1 MEARRYQLSA
11 SAEEADEFYDA
22 LTNPTH
28 PSLHFIEIRKEHQDH
43 DLGTNSYPVNLSR
56 KENSMTDK
64 LQECMTESD
73 GAHFYRG
80 DLHIHSFQAS
90 HDVSDTAMTP
100 QSIVDTAVREN
111 LKIIAIA
118 DHNEIANVQAAVT
131 AGATSGILV
140 VPAVELSTP
149 EGHLLCY
156 FPSISALTQF
166 HGRLDLADR
175 GLPTSRCRN
184 AMHACLDLTYNLGGF
199 CILAHVDGGN
209 GLETNHPGG
218 SPHKTDII
226 CHKALLGIELS
237 SAASQVRYA
246 PDDPEQVRAHI
257 GNQRIER
264 LGLGERQYLARI
276 LSSDSHTVTALGRN
290 ASQDRKLTR
299 YKMAAPSFDGLRHA
313 LEEGDSRI
321 RLEDEIPTAT
331 PFILGLTIGGGFL
344 AGQTIHFS
352 RNLNCIIGG
361 RGTGKSTTFEA
372 VRCLT
377 GEDSGAE
384 VVDSEVWPH
393 QLNLFWQ
400 DEAGQQHSLS
410 RAIGEDLSN
419 LDDSIDGP
427 IAFELDCFGQGEAA
441 RVREQAKG
449 DPLALM
455 KYLDTF
461 TGVRDAIEEE
471 FLIRGSLGEQRDKIV
486 EAVKN
491 VNSIPQTQRSLNVVQ
506 QQLKAFEAA
515 KGADIIKLQ
524 RSLAIEKSRR
534 EQLKEKLNELKKIV
548 EDASLTETGTD
559 LRSVLDAGDII
570 IGHTEAAEI
579 VAALDE
585 FSAIAKQAQDVV
597 SAAYEKLHTVATSS
611 IARWT
616 ANERP
621 IRDDIDT
628 KRVNLEA
635 QGVKLDMSH
644 VAKLTAE
651 EAKYQKQL
659 TNLKTWEPHL
669 KVLQSTYATTL
680 TKRWQARKKVATLR
694 QAYAIKAS
702 RALAEVLSD
711 LQVKLQYVES
721 GFSEEAV
728 NMIASAL
735 SWRTVNH
742 HKARVIVE
750 KLTVPGLLN
759 AIAKGQATPLTAIRV
774 EDNVQQFSNSD
785 AKEILE
791 KLSEP
796 TIRSALEHCHV
807 DDLPRLTVTRKIDD
821 GENGRY
827 VQRDFSQLS
836 LGQQQSVLL
845 ALILSSD
852 SKRPLIIDQPED
864 NLDSEF
870 IFHTFV
876 PVLRRAKERRQVIIV
891 THNANI
897 AVLGDAEQLIVFK
910 SNSDH
915 SKIVARGSI
924 DDAGA
929 RDAACKILEGAR
941 EAFTRRAKIY
951 GIK

>member
-1 MEARRYQLSA
+1 
-11 SAEEADEFYDA
+11 
-22 LTNPTH
+22 
-28 PSLHFIEIRKEHQDH
+28 
-43 DLGTNSYPVNLSR
+43 
-56 KENSMTDK
+56 MTDK
-64 LQECMTESD
+64 LQECLIQPD

-80 DLHIHSFQAS
+80 DLHIHSYQAS
-90 HDVSDTAMTP
+90 HDVTDTAMTP
-100 QSIVDTAVREN
+100 QAIVDTAVREN
-111 LKIIAIA
+111 LQIIAVA
-118 DHNEIANVQAAVT
+118 DHNEIGNIQTAVT
-131 AGATSGILV
+131 AGKSVGILV
-140 VPAVELSTP
+140 IPAVELSTP

-156 FPSISALTQF
+156 FPTVAALTQF

-175 GLPTSRCRN
+175 GLPNSRCRN
-184 AMHACLDLTYNLGGF
+184 AMHACLDLAKGLGGF
-199 CILAHVDGGN
+199 CVLAHVDGGN

-226 CHKALLGIELS
+226 CHDALLGIELS
-237 SAASQVRYA
+237 SAASPVRYA
-246 PDDPEQVRAHI
+246 PDDPDQVRAHI
-257 GNQRIER
+257 GKQRIER

-276 LSSDSHTVTALGRN
+276 LSSDSHTVNALGRN

-299 YKMAAPSFDGLRHA
+299 YKMVTPSYDGLRHA

-331 PFILGLTIGGGFL
+331 PFILGATISGGFL
-344 AGQTIHFS
+344 KGQTIHFS

-377 GEDSGAE
+377 GTESGAD
-384 VVDSEVWPH
+384 VVDSEVWPD
-393 QLNLFWQ
+393 QLHLFWQ
-400 DEAGQQHSLS
+400 DEAGQQHALS
-410 RAIGEDLSN
+410 RTIGENLTN
-419 LDDSIDGP
+419 LDDPLDGP

-461 TGVRDAIEEE
+461 TGVHDAIDEERSICDN
-471 FLIRGSLGEQRDKIV
+471 LQEQRAKIV

-491 VNSIPQTQRSLNVVQ
+491 VGSIPQTQRSLTVVQ
-506 QQLKAFEAA
+506 QQLKAFEAV
-515 KGADIIKLQ
+515 KGADVIKLQ
-524 RSLAIEKSRR
+524 RSLAIEKSKR
-534 EQLKEKLNELKKIV
+534 EQLKEQLAELKEFID
-548 EDASLTETGTD
+548 DATLTETTVV
-559 LRSVLDAGDII
+559 LRSLVDGGDVVT
-570 IGHTEAAEI
+570 GRVEAAEI
-579 VAALDE
+579 VSAVDE
-585 FSAIAKQAQDVV
+585 FSAKVKQAQDAIA
-597 SAAYEKLHTVATSS
+597 AAYTQLHTATAAS
-611 IARWT
+611 IERWT
-616 ANERP
+616 TNERP
-621 IRDDIDT
+621 IRDDIEA
-628 KRVNLEA
+628 KRIALES
-635 QGVKLDMSH
+635 QGIRLDMSH
-644 VAKLTAE
+644 VAKLTTE
-651 EAKYQKQL
+651 ETKQQKLL

-669 KVLQSTYATTL
+669 TTL
-680 TKRWQARKKVATLR
+680 RTQYAATLRNRWQARRNVAAMR
-694 QAYAIKAS
+694 QVYAIKAS

-728 NMIASAL
+728 DIIASAL

-750 KLTVPGLLN
+750 NLTVPGLLE
-759 AIAKGQATPLTAIRV
+759 AIAKSQTAPLTAIRV
-774 EDNVQQFSNSD
+774 DENVQQFSPAD
-785 AKEILE
+785 AKEILD
-791 KLSEP
+791 KLVEP
-796 TIRSALEHCHV
+796 SVRAALEQCHV
-807 DDLPRLTVTRKIDD
+807 DDLPRLTVTRRVED
-821 GENGRY
+821 GANGRY

-924 DDAGA
+924 DDTAA

-941 EAFTRRAKIY
+941 EAFVSGSARPFRHADFSKA
-951 GIK
+951 

>member
-1 MEARRYQLSA
+1 
-11 SAEEADEFYDA
+11 
-22 LTNPTH
+22 
-28 PSLHFIEIRKEHQDH
+28 
-43 DLGTNSYPVNLSR
+43 
-56 KENSMTDK
+56 MTEK
-64 LQECMTESD
+64 LQECLTLSN

-80 DLHIHSFQAS
+80 DLHIHSYQAS
-90 HDVSDTAMTP
+90 HDVSDTSMTP
-100 QSIVDTAVREN
+100 QAIVDMAVREN
-111 LKIIAIA
+111 LQIIAVA
-118 DHNEIANVQAAVT
+118 DHNEIGNIQATVL
-131 AGATSGILV
+131 AGAAAHILV
-140 VPAVELSTP
+140 IPAIELSTP

-156 FPSISALTQF
+156 FQTVEALAQF

-175 GLPTSRCRN
+175 GLSNSRCRN
-184 AMHACLDLTYNLGGF
+184 AMYACLDMTKALGGF
-199 CILAHVDGGN
+199 CVLAHVDGGN
-209 GLETNHPGG
+209 GLETNNPGG

-226 CHKALLGIELS
+226 CHAALLGIELS
-237 SAASQVRYA
+237 SAASPVRYA
-246 PDDPEQVRAHI
+246 PDDSDQVRAHI
-257 GNQRIER
+257 GKQRIER

-276 LSSDSHTVTALGRN
+276 LSSDSHTLNALGRN
-290 ASQDRKLTR
+290 ASQNRKLTR
-299 YKMAAPSFDGLRHA
+299 YKMAVPSFDGLRHA

-321 RLEDEIPTAT
+321 RLEDDIPTAT
-331 PFILGLTIGGGFL
+331 PFILGATIAGGFL
-344 AGQTIHFS
+344 KGQSIHFS

-377 GEDSGAE
+377 GTGSDAE

-393 QLNLFWQ
+393 QLHLFWQ
-400 DEAGQQHSLS
+400 DEAGQQHALS
-410 RAIGEDLSN
+410 RAIGESLSN
-419 LDDSIDGP
+419 LDDPLDGP

-461 TGVRDAIEEE
+461 TRVEDAIGEERILRD
-471 FLIRGSLGEQRDKIV
+471 FLQEQRSKIV
-486 EAVKN
+486 EAEKN
-491 VNSIPQTQRSLNVVQ
+491 VAAIPQIQRSLAVVQ
-506 QQLKAFEAA
+506 QQLTAFEAA
-515 KGADIIKLQ
+515 NGADVIKMQRNLATEKSKKENLNEQLIKL
-524 RSLAIEKSRR
+524 K
-534 EQLKEKLNELKKIV
+534 QLVQDE
-548 EDASLTETGTD
+548 SLTEMALTLHSIVGTD
-559 LRSVLDAGDII
+559 DIVN
-570 IGHTEAAEI
+570 GKAEAAEI
-579 VAALDE
+579 VLAVEE
-585 FSAIAKQAQDVV
+585 FSANVQLAKDAIAL
-597 SAAYEKLHTVATSS
+597 AYAKLHSATAAA
-611 IARWT
+611 IGRWT
-616 ANERP
+616 AKERP
-621 IRDDIDT
+621 IRDDIEA
-628 KRVNLEA
+628 KRLALET
-635 QGVKLDMSH
+635 QGIKLDMSH

-651 EAKYQKQL
+651 EAKQKKNL
-659 TNLKTWEPHL
+659 ADLKTWEPHL
-669 KVLQSTYATTL
+669 KTLRSQYATTL
-680 TKRWQARKKVATLR
+680 ANRWQARKKVASLR

-721 GFSEEAV
+721 GFAEEAV
-728 NMIASAL
+728 SIIASAL
-735 SWRTVNH
+735 NWRTVSH
-742 HKARVIVE
+742 PKARVIVE
-750 KLTVPGLLN
+750 RLTVPGLLD
-759 AIAKGQATPLTAIRV
+759 AIAKSQTATLTSIRV
-774 EDNVQQFSNSD
+774 EANAQQFSTAE

-791 KLSEP
+791 KLGEASV
-796 TIRSALEHCHV
+796 RAALEECHV
-807 DDLPRLTVTRKIDD
+807 DDLPRLTVTRRVEDD
-821 GENGRY
+821 VSVKF

-924 DDAGA
+924 DDPDA
-929 RDAACKILEGAR
+929 RNAACKILEGAR

-951 GIK
+951 GIT

>member
-1 MEARRYQLSA
+1 
-11 SAEEADEFYDA
+11 
-22 LTNPTH
+22 
-28 PSLHFIEIRKEHQDH
+28 
-43 DLGTNSYPVNLSR
+43 
-56 KENSMTDK
+56 MTGK
-64 LQECMTESD
+64 LQECLTQSD

-80 DLHIHSFQAS
+80 DLHIHSYRAS
-90 HDVSDTAMTP
+90 HDVNDIGMTP
-100 QSIVDTAVREN
+100 QAIVDTVVREN
-111 LKIIAIA
+111 LQIIAVA
-118 DHNEIANVQAAVT
+118 DHNEIGNVQATVL
-131 AGATSGILV
+131 AGASARILV
-140 VPAVELSTP
+140 IPAVELSTP

-156 FPSISALTQF
+156 FETVEALAQF
-166 HGRLDLADR
+166 HGRLNLADR
-175 GLPTSRCRN
+175 GLSNSRCRN
-184 AMHACLDLTYNLGGF
+184 AMYACLDLAKELGGF
-199 CILAHVDGGN
+199 CVLAHVDGGN
-209 GLETNHPGG
+209 GLETNDPGG

-226 CHKALLGIELS
+226 CHAALLGIELS
-237 SAASQVRYA
+237 SATSPVRYA
-246 PDDPEQVRAHI
+246 PDDSDQVRAHI
-257 GNQRIER
+257 GKQRIER

-276 LSSDSHTVTALGRN
+276 LSSDSHTLNALGRN

-299 YKMAAPSFDGLRHA
+299 YKMATPSFDGLRHA

-321 RLEDEIPTAT
+321 RLEDEVPTAT
-331 PFILGLTIGGGFL
+331 PFILGATIGGGFL
-344 AGQTIHFS
+344 KGQSIHFS

-377 GEDSGAE
+377 GSESGAE

-393 QLNLFWQ
+393 QLHLFWQ

-410 RAIGEDLSN
+410 RAIGESLTN
-419 LDDSIDGP
+419 LDDPLDGP

-461 TGVRDAIEEE
+461 TRVHDAIEDERVARNN
-471 FLIRGSLGEQRDKIV
+471 LQAQRLKIV
-486 EAVKN
+486 DAEKN
-491 VNSIPQTQRSLNVVQ
+491 VAAIPQTQRSLTVVQ
-506 QQLKAFEAA
+506 QQLQAFEAA
-515 KGADIIKLQ
+515 KGSDVIKLQ
-524 RSLAIEKSRR
+524 RSLAMEKSKKEHLN
-534 EQLKEKLNELKKIV
+534 EQLAELKDLV
-548 EDASLTETGTD
+548 EDATLTETATAV
-559 LRSVLDAGDII
+559 RSLVDSGDIVT
-570 IGHTEAAEI
+570 GRSEAAEI
-579 VAALDE
+579 VLAVDE
-585 FSAIAKQAQDVV
+585 FSAKVRQAQDAIALAYAQLQ
-597 SAAYEKLHTVATSS
+597 SATTGS
-611 IARWT
+611 IGRWT

-621 IRDDIDT
+621 IRDDIET
-628 KRVNLEA
+628 KRIALEA
-635 QGVKLDMSH
+635 QGIRLDMSH

-651 EAKYQKQL
+651 EAKQQKSL
-659 TNLKTWEPHL
+659 TALKTWEPHL
-669 KVLQSTYATTL
+669 KTL
-680 TKRWQARKKVATLR
+680 RTQYSAMLSNRWQARRKVASLR

-721 GFSEEAV
+721 GFAEEAV
-728 NMIASAL
+728 VIIATAL

-742 HKARVIVE
+742 PKSRLIVE
-750 KLTVPGLLN
+750 KLTVPGLLD
-759 AIAKGQATPLTAIRV
+759 AIAKSQTAPLTSIRV
-774 EDNVQQFSNSD
+774 EEDVQQFSLAE
-785 AKEILE
+785 AKEILD
-791 KLSEP
+791 KLGDPSV
-796 TIRSALEHCHV
+796 RAALEQCHV
-807 DDLPRLTVTRKIDD
+807 DDLPRLTVTRRVND
-821 GENGRY
+821 GAGVSY
-827 VQRDFSQLS
+827 MQRDFSQLS

-915 SKIVARGSI
+915 SRIVARGSI
-924 DDAGA
+924 DDTAA

-951 GIK
+951 GIT

>member
-1 MEARRYQLSA
+1 
-11 SAEEADEFYDA
+11 
-22 LTNPTH
+22 
-28 PSLHFIEIRKEHQDH
+28 
-43 DLGTNSYPVNLSR
+43 
-56 KENSMTDK
+56 MTEK
-64 LQECMTESD
+64 LQECLAQPN

-80 DLHIHSFQAS
+80 DLHIHSYQAS
-90 HDVSDTAMTP
+90 HDVSDSSMTP
-100 QSIVDTAVREN
+100 QAIVDTAVREN
-111 LKIIAIA
+111 LQIIAVA
-118 DHNEIANVQAAVT
+118 DHNEIGNVQATVS
-131 AGATSGILV
+131 AGALSHILV
-140 VPAVELSTP
+140 VPAIELSTP

-156 FPSISALTQF
+156 FQTAEALAQF

-175 GLPTSRCRN
+175 GLSNSRCRN
-184 AMHACLDLTYNLGGF
+184 AMYACLDMVKALGGF
-199 CILAHVDGGN
+199 CVLAHVDGGN
-209 GLETNHPGG
+209 GLETNDPGG

-226 CHKALLGIELS
+226 CHAALLGIELS

-246 PDDPEQVRAHI
+246 PDDPDHVRAHI
-257 GNQRIER
+257 GKQRIER

-276 LSSDSHTVTALGRN
+276 LSSDSHTLNALGRN

-299 YKMAAPSFDGLRHA
+299 YKMASPSFDGLRHA

-331 PFILGLTIGGGFL
+331 PFILGATIGGGFL
-344 AGQTIHFS
+344 KGQSIHFS

-377 GEDSGAE
+377 GTESGAD

-393 QLNLFWQ
+393 QLHLFWQ
-400 DEAGQQHSLS
+400 DEAGQRHVLS
-410 RAIGEDLSN
+410 RAIGESLSN
-419 LDDSIDGP
+419 LDDPIDGP

-461 TGVRDAIEEE
+461 TRVEDAIEEE
-471 FLIRGSLGEQRDKIV
+471 RILRDNLQEQRSKIV
-486 EAVKN
+486 DAEKN
-491 VNSIPQTQRSLNVVQ
+491 VAAIPQTQRSLAVVQ
-506 QQLKAFEAA
+506 QQLAAFEAA
-515 KGADIIKLQ
+515 KGADVIKMQ
-524 RSLAIEKSRR
+524 RSLATEKAKKENLT
-534 EQLKEKLNELKKIV
+534 EQLIELKQLAQDV
-548 EDASLTETGTD
+548 SLTEMTTT
-559 LRSVLDAGDII
+559 LRSIVGTGDIVT
-570 IGHTEAAEI
+570 GKAEAAEI
-579 VAALDE
+579 VLAIDE
-585 FSAIAKQAQDVV
+585 FAEKVQLAKDSIAV
-597 SAAYEKLHTVATSS
+597 AYTKLHSATVAS
-611 IARWT
+611 IGRWT
-616 ANERP
+616 AKERP
-621 IRDDIDT
+621 IRDDIEA
-628 KRVNLEA
+628 KRLALET
-635 QGVKLDMSH
+635 QGIKLDMSH

-651 EAKYQKQL
+651 EAKQKKSL
-659 TNLKTWEPHL
+659 ADLKTWEPHL
-669 KVLQSTYATTL
+669 KTLRSQYATTL
-680 TKRWQARKKVATLR
+680 ANRWQARKKVASLR

-721 GFSEEAV
+721 GFAEEAV
-728 NMIASAL
+728 SIIATAL

-742 HKARVIVE
+742 PKARVIVE
-750 KLTVPGLLN
+750 RLTVPGLLD
-759 AIAKGQATPLTAIRV
+759 AIAKSQTATLTSIRV
-774 EDNVQQFSNSD
+774 EDNVQQFSSAE
-785 AKEILE
+785 AKEIIT
-791 KLSEP
+791 KLGEVSV
-796 TIRSALEHCHV
+796 RAALEECHV
-807 DDLPRLTVTRKIDD
+807 DDLPRLTVTRRVED
-821 GENGRY
+821 GASVKF

-897 AVLGDAEQLIVFK
+897 SVLGDAEQLIVFK

-924 DDAGA
+924 DDSGA

-951 GIK
+951 GIT

>member
-1 MEARRYQLSA
+1 
-11 SAEEADEFYDA
+11 
-22 LTNPTH
+22 
-28 PSLHFIEIRKEHQDH
+28 
-43 DLGTNSYPVNLSR
+43 
-56 KENSMTDK
+56 MTEK
-64 LQECMTESD
+64 LQECLTQPD

-80 DLHIHSFQAS
+80 DLHIHSYPAS
-90 HDVSDTAMTP
+90 HDVTDTGMTA
-100 QSIVDTAVREN
+100 QSIVDTAAREN
-111 LKIIAIA
+111 LQIIAIA
-118 DHNEIANVQAAVT
+118 DHNEIGNVQAAVT
-131 AGATSGILV
+131 AGTSAGILV
-140 VPAVELSTP
+140 IPAVELSTP

-156 FPSISALTQF
+156 FSTIAALTQF

-175 GLPTSRCRN
+175 GLPNSRCRN
-184 AMHACLDLTYNLGGF
+184 AMHACLDLAKGLGGF
-199 CILAHVDGGN
+199 CVLAHVDGGN

-226 CHKALLGIELS
+226 CHDALLGIELS
-237 SAASQVRYA
+237 SASSPVRFA
-246 PDDPEQVRAHI
+246 PDDPDQVRAHI
-257 GNQRIER
+257 GKQRIER

-276 LSSDSHTVTALGRN
+276 LSSDSHTVNALGRN
-290 ASQDRKLTR
+290 ANQDRKLTR
-299 YKMAAPSFDGLRHA
+299 YKMATPSFDGLRHA

-321 RLEDEIPTAT
+321 RLEEEVPAGT
-331 PFILGLTIGGGFL
+331 PFILGVTISGGFL
-344 AGQTIHFS
+344 KGQTIHFS

-377 GEDSGAE
+377 GTESGAE

-393 QLNLFWQ
+393 QLHLFWQ
-400 DEAGQQHSLS
+400 DEAGQQHALS
-410 RAIGEDLSN
+410 RPIGESLTN
-419 LDDSIDGP
+419 LDDPLDGP

-461 TGVRDAIEEE
+461 TGVHDAIEEE
-471 FLIRGSLGEQRDKIV
+471 RLIRDDLQEQRVKIV

-491 VNSIPQTQRSLNVVQ
+491 VGSIPQTQRSLTVVQ

-515 KGADIIKLQ
+515 KGSDVIKLQ
-524 RSLAIEKSRR
+524 RSLAIEKSKR
-534 EQLKEKLNELKKIV
+534 EQLKEQLTELKEFV
-548 EDASLTETGTD
+548 ENASLTETATA
-559 LRSVLDAGDII
+559 LRSLVDASDIVT
-570 IGHTEAAEI
+570 GRAEATEI
-579 VAALDE
+579 VAAVNE
-585 FSAIAKQAQDVV
+585 FSAKVTQAQ
-597 SAAYEKLHTVATSS
+597 SAIAAAYTQLHTATTAS
-611 IARWT
+611 IGRWT
-616 ANERP
+616 TNERP
-621 IRDDIDT
+621 IREDIEA
-628 KRVNLEA
+628 KRIALEA
-635 QGVKLDMSH
+635 QGIKLDMSH

-651 EAKYQKQL
+651 ETKQQRLL

-669 KVLQSTYATTL
+669 KALRAQYVESLGN
-680 TKRWQARKKVATLR
+680 RWQARRKVAALR

-721 GFSEEAV
+721 AFSEEAV
-728 NMIASAL
+728 DIIATAL

-750 KLTVPGLLN
+750 KLTVPGLLD
-759 AIAKGQATPLTAIRV
+759 AIAKSQSAPLTSIRV
-774 EDNVQQFSNSD
+774 DDNVQQFSSAD

-791 KLSEP
+791 KLGESSV
-796 TIRSALEHCHV
+796 RAALEQCHV
-807 DDLPRLTVTRKIDD
+807 DDLPRLTVTRRIEE
-821 GENGRY
+821 GANERY

-924 DDAGA
+924 DDTGA

-951 GIK
+951 GIT

>member
-1 MEARRYQLSA
+1 MA
-11 SAEEADEFYDA
+11 
-22 LTNPTH
+22 
-28 PSLHFIEIRKEHQDH
+28 
-43 DLGTNSYPVNLSR
+43 G
-56 KENSMTDK
+56 K
-64 LQECMTESD
+64 LQECLTKSD

-80 DLHIHSFQAS
+80 DLHIHSYQAS
-90 HDVSDTAMTP
+90 HDVSDTSMTP
-100 QSIVDTAVREN
+100 QSIVDTAIREN
-111 LKIIAIA
+111 LQIIAVA
-118 DHNEIANVQAAVT
+118 DHNEISNVQAT
-131 AGATSGILV
+131 LSAGALTGILV
-140 VPAVELSTP
+140 IPAIELSTP

-156 FPSISALTQF
+156 FQTVDALAQF

-175 GLPTSRCRN
+175 GRSNSRCRN
-184 AMHACLDLTYNLGGF
+184 AMYACLDLTKTLGGF
-199 CILAHVDGGN
+199 CVLAHVDGGN
-209 GLETNHPGG
+209 GLETNDPGG
-218 SPHKTDII
+218 SPYKTDII
-226 CHKALLGIELS
+226 CHSALLGIELS
-237 SAASQVRYA
+237 SAVSPVRYA
-246 PDDPEQVRAHI
+246 PDDADSVRAHI
-257 GNQRIER
+257 GKQRIER

-276 LSSDSHTVTALGRN
+276 LSSDSHTLNALGRN

-299 YKMAAPSFDGLRHA
+299 YKMTAPSFDGLRHA

-321 RLEDEIPTAT
+321 RLEDEVPTAT
-331 PFILGLTIGGGFL
+331 PFILGAMIGGGFL
-344 AGQTIHFS
+344 KGQSIHFS

-377 GEDSGAE
+377 GTKSGAE

-393 QLNLFWQ
+393 QLHLFWQ
-400 DEAGQQHSLS
+400 DEAGQQHALS
-410 RAIGEDLSN
+410 RVIGENLTN
-419 LDDSIDGP
+419 LDDPLDGP

-461 TGVRDAIEEE
+461 TRVHDAIEEE
-471 FLIRGSLGEQRDKIV
+471 RVVRNKLQAQRMKIV
-486 EAVKN
+486 DAEKN
-491 VNSIPQTQRSLNVVQ
+491 VAAIPQTQRSLAVVQ

-515 KGADIIKLQ
+515 KGSDVIKLQ
-524 RSLAIEKSRR
+524 RSLATEKSKRENLN
-534 EQLKEKLNELKKIV
+534 EQLAELKKFV
-548 EDASLTETGTD
+548 QDVSLTDTAAT
-559 LRSVLDAGDII
+559 LRSLIHADADDIVT
-570 IGHTEAAEI
+570 GRAEAAEI
-579 VAALDE
+579 ALAVDE
-585 FSAIAKQAQDVV
+585 FTAKAKQAHD
-597 SAAYEKLHTVATSS
+597 SNTAAFAKFQSEMALS
-611 IARWT
+611 IGRWT
-616 ANERP
+616 AKERP
-621 IRDDIDT
+621 IRDDIEA
-628 KRVNLEA
+628 KRISLEA
-635 QGVKLDMSH
+635 QGIKLDMSH

-651 EAKYQKQL
+651 EAKQQKTL
-659 TNLKTWEPHL
+659 TALQTWEPHL
-669 KVLQSTYATTL
+669 KTLRTHYAATL
-680 TKRWQARKKVATLR
+680 ITRWQARKKIASLR

-721 GFSEEAV
+721 GFAKEAV
-728 NMIASAL
+728 DIIATAL

-742 HKARVIVE
+742 SKARVIVE
-750 KLTVPGLLN
+750 KLTVLGLLD
-759 AIAKGQATPLTAIRV
+759 AIEKSQTAPLTSIRV
-774 EDNVQQFSNSD
+774 EEDVQQFSIVE

-791 KLSEP
+791 KLGDSSV
-796 TIRSALEHCHV
+796 RAALEQCHV
-807 DDLPRLTVTRKIDD
+807 DDLPRLTVTRRVVDD
-821 GENGRY
+821 ASVRY

-910 SNSDH
+910 SNSDQ

-924 DDAGA
+924 DDTDA

-951 GIK
+951 GIA

>member
-1 MEARRYQLSA
+1 
-11 SAEEADEFYDA
+11 
-22 LTNPTH
+22 
-28 PSLHFIEIRKEHQDH
+28 
-43 DLGTNSYPVNLSR
+43 
-56 KENSMTDK
+56 MTEK
-64 LQECMTESD
+64 LQECLAQSN

-80 DLHIHSFQAS
+80 DLHIHSYQAS
-90 HDVSDTAMTP
+90 HDVSDTSMTP
-100 QSIVDTAVREN
+100 QAIVDTAVREN
-111 LKIIAIA
+111 LQIIAVA
-118 DHNEIANVQAAVT
+118 DHNEIGNVQATVS
-131 AGATSGILV
+131 AGALAHILV
-140 VPAVELSTP
+140 VPAIELSTP

-156 FPSISALTQF
+156 FQTVEALAQF

-175 GLPTSRCRN
+175 GLSNSRCRN
-184 AMHACLDLTYNLGGF
+184 AMYACLDMVKALGGF
-199 CILAHVDGGN
+199 CVLAHVDGGN
-209 GLETNHPGG
+209 GLETNDPGG

-226 CHKALLGIELS
+226 CHAALLGVELS
-237 SAASQVRYA
+237 SAASPVRYA
-246 PDDPEQVRAHI
+246 PDDSDQVRVHL
-257 GNQRIER
+257 GKQRIVR

-276 LSSDSHTVTALGRN
+276 LSSDSHTLNALGRN

-331 PFILGLTIGGGFL
+331 PFILGATIGGGFL
-344 AGQTIHFS
+344 KGQSIHFS

-377 GEDSGAE
+377 GTESGAD

-393 QLNLFWQ
+393 QLYLFWQ
-400 DEAGQQHSLS
+400 DEAGQQHVLS
-410 RAIGEDLSN
+410 RTIGESLSN
-419 LDDSIDGP
+419 LDDPIDGP

-461 TGVRDAIEEE
+461 TRIEDAIEEE
-471 FLIRGSLGEQRDKIV
+471 RILRSSLQEQRLKIV
-486 EAVKN
+486 DAEKN
-491 VNSIPQTQRSLNVVQ
+491 VAAIPQTQRSLAVVQ
-506 QQLKAFEAA
+506 QQLTAFEAA
-515 KGADIIKLQ
+515 KGADVIKMQ
-524 RSLAIEKSRR
+524 RSLATEKAKKENLN
-534 EQLKEKLNELKKIV
+534 EQLIELKQLV
-548 EDASLTETGTD
+548 QDVSLTEMATT
-559 LRSVLDAGDII
+559 LRSIVGTGDIVT
-570 IGHTEAAEI
+570 GKAEAAEI
-579 VAALDE
+579 VLEIDE
-585 FSAIAKQAQDVV
+585 FSAKVQLAKDSIA
-597 SAAYEKLHTVATSS
+597 AAYTKLHSATAASMG
-611 IARWT
+611 RWT
-616 ANERP
+616 AKERP
-621 IRDDIDT
+621 IRDDIEA
-628 KRVNLEA
+628 KRLALET
-635 QGVKLDMSH
+635 QGIKLDMSH

-651 EAKYQKQL
+651 EAKQKKSL
-659 TNLKTWEPHL
+659 SDLKTWEPHL
-669 KVLQSTYATTL
+669 KTLRNQYAATL
-680 TKRWQARKKVATLR
+680 ANRWQARKKVASLR

-721 GFSEEAV
+721 GFAEDAV
-728 NMIASAL
+728 SIIATAL

-742 HKARVIVE
+742 PKARVIVE
-750 KLTVPGLLN
+750 RLTVPGLLD
-759 AIAKGQATPLTAIRV
+759 AIAKSQTATLTSIRV
-774 EDNVQQFSNSD
+774 EDNVQQFSSAE

-791 KLSEP
+791 KLGEASV
-796 TIRSALEHCHV
+796 RAALEECHV
-807 DDLPRLTVTRKIDD
+807 DDLPRLTVTRRVED
-821 GENGRY
+821 GASVKF

-924 DDAGA
+924 DDSGA

-951 GIK
+951 GIT